1 MESGSPSAYLD
12 YPPRN
17 VRIFACIAFLLVR
30 GSELLSPLV
39 LLIVSIVQQRNM
51 RVWSKD
57 TMLSFP
63 IESGAFRGDVTC
75 RSKPLLQNGE
85 RFEIAT
91 EIHTL
96 ARFRATLTTPLHG
109 VVFVN
114 PMYPADPVH
123 LNTLIYSRFLF
134 SPTPHSQVLIRDTHG
149 DFSFTPF
156 VDTTVVSFLLPVG
169 DYWIQSAASSTLH
182 ISTLLSSSWHAVS
195 DPFLLSD
202 SPHVVSLHPAADGF
216 LSALVVET
224 PISTPTS
231 ISLQPQTPFDKPHAW
246 GNRPLQNNTDNTQFF
261 FTDVS
266 WELTVLREMKPRV
279 PVLLGTQSAVM
290 CDTSLPEGLTV
301 DPGTGVVSGT
311 PQTIASRP
319 LYVLYV
325 EGLQG
330 RVEATV
336 SISVHPPMPDN
347 CLDDYRDVLV
357 VLFVVVLLTLG
368 WTLLTVLMRKP
379 LKEKP

>member
-1 MESGSPSAYLD
+1 
-12 YPPRN
+12 
-17 VRIFACIAFLLVR
+17 
-30 GSELLSPLV
+30 
-39 LLIVSIVQQRNM
+39 
-51 RVWSKD
+51 
-57 TMLSFP
+57 MLSFP

-75 RSKPLLQNGE
+75 RRKPLLQNGE

-96 ARFRATLTTPLHG
+96 ARFHATLTTPLHG

-311 PQTIASRP
+311 PQTIASRQ